1 MTGTDRPTLPPRGGG
16 AGPTPIWAWLALAA
30 TAVVAASCAAPD
42 VRPRGSDPP
51 LRRVTARVVR
61 PAPVDLYDRRLETLG
76 VVAFEG
82 PGGRDLAQ
90 DLARRLARTGAFR
103 VVGPAEM
110 GERLMR
116 AGLIVRWDESPSA
129 LRWVYERTGVDGV
142 VGGRVVEFRVEGF
155 EEEKLTLAPAP
166 TGEFG
171 FVRTEEGKLAY
182 REKLAYRPVPLFC
195 RTDTGTVGAQ
205 YRIWDLR
212 RGEVVATLPRRLTT
226 QVPSFCYRGDVS
238 ADLIH
243 EAQGRLLK
251 RLFGQLNRQVL
262 ESLVPEHERRDL
274 FFEVVG
280 PGVKT
285 SLVHAN
291 ELGILHASQG
301 RWRQAIETWEECVRL
316 APDAAWARYN
326 LGVALAAVGRRT
338 EARKQFQEAWI
349 RKRRPVY
356 RRMARELGGGEQGK
370 PREERPH
377 QAPAGSGNGEG

>member
-1 MTGTDRPTLPPRGGG
+1 MPPWAGPAVALLILGAAGCTGRSIRPTD
-16 AGPTPIWAWLALAA
+16 A
-30 TAVVAASCAAPD
+30 
-42 VRPRGSDPP
+42 DPP

-61 PAPVDLYDRRLETLG
+61 PAPVDLYDRRLETVA

-82 PGGRDLAQ
+82 PGGRDLAR
-90 DLARRLARTGAFR
+90 DLARRLARTGAFQ
-103 VVGPAEM
+103 VVVPDDME
-110 GERLMR
+110 ERLMR
-116 AGLIVRWDESPSA
+116 AGLTVRWDESPSA
-129 LRWVYERTGVDGV
+129 LRWVHERTGVDAV

-155 EEEKLTLAPAP
+155 EQEKQTLAPEP
-166 TGEFG
+166 TGEFV

-195 RTDTGTVGAQ
+195 RTDTGTVGAR
-205 YRIWDLR
+205 YRVWDLR
-212 RGEVVATLPRRLTT
+212 RGEVVATLPRKLTT

-238 ADLIH
+238 ADLIR

-356 RRMARELGGGEQGK
+356 RRTARELGRGSLETSN
-370 PREERPH
+370 
-377 QAPAGSGNGEG
+377 PATN